1 MGHPC
6 RRSDDRLNPT
16 YWRPSSASVAL
27 VASVMSI
34 SNNSLFSCYV
44 RSDVNQFTYQY
55 TIDNFRERNHSLIKS
70 SVFHAEDS
78 SWTIIIA
85 PIVKNITDGNE
96 YLGLFLNRESGEK
109 PVWTKYTFSLI
120 NFQTNEKLNSK
131 TNSCFYSQ
139 TNTLS
144 QSRASTC
151 SSSNSGGGN
160 GSNSSS
166 FAAHHRQRSGNQW
179 SPLNESILVNPGTQ

>member
-1 MGHPC
+1 M
-6 RRSDDRLNPT
+6 ST
-16 YWRPSSASVAL
+16 
-27 VASVMSI
+27 MSI
-34 SNNSLFSCYV
+34 SNNSLYSCYV

-55 TIDNFRERNHSLIKS
+55 TIDNFRERNHTLIKS

-96 YLGLFLNRESGEK
+96 YLGLFLNRESGDK

-120 NFQTNEKLNSK
+120 NYQTNEKLNSK
-131 TNSCFYSQ
+131 SNSCFYSQ

-144 QSRASTC
+144 QNRTSSC
-151 SSSNSGGGN
+151 SSSNPVSGN
-160 GSNSSS
+160 GTTSSS
-166 FAAHHRQRSGNQW
+166 FSAHRQRSGNHW
-179 SPLNESILVNPGTQ
+179 SPLNESILVNPGNDCRYDSNH